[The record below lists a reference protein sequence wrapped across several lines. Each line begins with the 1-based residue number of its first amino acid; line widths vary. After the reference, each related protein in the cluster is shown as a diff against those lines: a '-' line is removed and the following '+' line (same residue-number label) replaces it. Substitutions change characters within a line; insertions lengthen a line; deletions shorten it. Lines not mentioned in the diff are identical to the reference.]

1 MLRTGSLKDKIDTN
15 FWPYSSRTKRDRV
28 KIYKIR
34 NDRGDIMIDTQEI
47 KKILRNCSE
56 QLYSNKMDSLEE
68 MDKLL
73 GTYNLI
79 YLLKQI
85 IKHGKLEQILPG
97 MKLNQ

>member
-1 MLRTGSLKDKIDTN
+1 
-15 FWPYSSRTKRDRV
+15 
-28 KIYKIR
+28 
-34 NDRGDIMIDTQEI
+34 MIDTQEI

-56 QLYSNKMDSLEE
+56 QLYSNKMDNLEE

-79 YLLKQI
+79 YLLEQI
-85 IKHGKLEQILPG
+85 IKHGKLEQILPR